1 VVVRF
6 LSQAMAEKYELDVP
20 PYKGI
25 DQYVEVAASTD

>member
-1 VVVRF
+1 
-6 LSQAMAEKYELDVP
+6 MAEKYELDVP